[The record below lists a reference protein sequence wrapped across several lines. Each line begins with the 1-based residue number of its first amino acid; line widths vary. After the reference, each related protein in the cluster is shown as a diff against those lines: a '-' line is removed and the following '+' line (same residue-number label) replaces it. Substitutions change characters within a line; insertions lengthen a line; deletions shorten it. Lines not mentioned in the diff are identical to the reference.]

1 MISQCMDMDFVN
13 DFMTLPEV
21 RRYAAE
27 YGAEDE
33 AFITD
38 SRNAWL
44 SYLVNDQ
51 IVGLINIH
59 IITGCAAQ
67 FHPYILR
74 KFKNDYD
81 NMVQEFFQW
90 FVSSGQDTIT
100 KLNVV
105 IPDICKGALK
115 AANNA
120 RMTIEGVDRDSWL
133 TENGPCGRIMLG
145 ITLKELVE

>member
-1 MISQCMDMDFVN
+1 MDFVN

-33 AFITD
+33 EFITD

-44 SYLVNDQ
+44 SYSVCNVS
-51 IVGLINIH
+51 VGLIYIH
-59 IITGCAAQ
+59 IVTGCAAQ

-74 KFKNDYD
+74 KYKDEYD
-81 NMVQEFFQW
+81 NMVQEFFNW
-90 FVSSGQDTIT
+90 FKSNEQDKIT

-105 IPDICKGALK
+105 IPEICKGALK
-115 AANNA
+115 AASNA
-120 RMTIEGVDRDSWL
+120 RMTVEGVDRDSFL

-145 ITLKELVE
+145 ITLKELNG

>member
-1 MISQCMDMDFVN
+1 MDMEFVN

-33 AFITD
+33 KFITD

-44 SYLVNDQ
+44 SYSVCNVS
-51 IVGLINIH
+51 VGLIYIH
-59 IITGCAAQ
+59 ITTGCAAQ

-74 KFKNDYD
+74 KYKDEYD

-90 FVSSGQDTIT
+90 FISNEQDKIT

-105 IPDICKGALK
+105 IPEICKGALK
-115 AANNA
+115 AASNA
-120 RMTIEGVDRDSWL
+120 RMTVEGVDRDSFL

-145 ITLKELVE
+145 ITLKELKE